1 MIISQAYSRWVSR
14 RGNIFVWFSAPS
26 PCWSLSQLVSSV
38 TWGLL
43 TLPSPTICF
52 LRLLNYR
59 YTLITSLWGGQ
70 NLWKSLCDPPPPSPP
85 LPPTTALSLSLSLAH
100 TRVQILISPSNLHP
114 FHNISPLFSSP
125 AEQMLAARVSLPL
138 DYTNRLSAFVSLF
151 FFSFSLR
158 SIASF
163 SASSP
168 VKHFLHVPSYLLC
181 DFAADRSFTLSCFA
195 LKPSLPLS
203 KHSYLECLPTCAAA
217 CSLKTHLLFT
227 TKCFLEYFPPPSWW
241 ILSSR
246 SSCRHSSPLLFFFF
260 FFYFLSAVG
269 NFSPRRLLETP
280 SSPFFPAFFFVFF
293 FFFFSTSCQQLGTF
307 HRAVCQK
314 HLHLRFYR
322 PSALFWHSLFLLSF
336 QPSGTSLLLFASLSP
351 GYHTPSRSLSFNVF
365 QDVSRLIGVGCRHP
379 HIQVAINHIESVLLS

>member
-1 MIISQAYSRWVSR
+1 MEILMW
-14 RGNIFVWFSAPS
+14 
-26 PCWSLSQLVSSV
+26 
-38 TWGLL
+38 
-43 TLPSPTICF
+43 
-52 LRLLNYR
+52 
-59 YTLITSLWGGQ
+59 
-70 NLWKSLCDPPPPSPP
+70 
-85 LPPTTALSLSLSLAH
+85 PTTTLAPAAAHHRSLSLSLAH

-138 DYTNRLSAFVSLF
+138 DYTNRLPAFVSLF

-168 VKHFLHVPSYLLC
+168 VKHFLHVPSYLLS

-260 FFYFLSAVG
+260 FFQPLVSSWELFTAPSVRNTSISISTGLLLCFDIRYFCLASSPLALLF
-269 NFSPRRLLETP
+269 FSLQASHLGVIRLLAHCL
-280 SSPFFPAFFFVFF
+280 SMYFKM
-293 FFFFSTSCQQLGTF
+293 F
-307 HRAVCQK
+307 HAWLELAADTHIYK
-314 HLHLRFYR
+314 
-322 PSALFWHSLFLLSF
+322 SL
-336 QPSGTSLLLFASLSP
+336 
-351 GYHTPSRSLSFNVF
+351 
-365 QDVSRLIGVGCRHP
+365 
-379 HIQVAINHIESVLLS
+379 